1 MEVHGFGEGTPFASK
16 GFLNTIVDFDMLMCE
31 GRGDNS
37 IYNFEGDRVFRG
49 VPTEVN
55 AVVLKEV
62 PVLHALLR
70 FAFFLLSLLGQR
82 QQTGMMLLGMV
93 FASMNVSGA
102 TPIEAELD
110 VVGKAVQVLRL
121 DGEAGGA
128 EASE

>member
-1 MEVHGFGEGTPFASK
+1 MEVHGLGEGTPFASK

-70 FAFFLLSLLGQR
+70 FAFFLLSLLALALVLLGFGVRCWLSRVNRQLWGQR
-82 QQTGMMLLGMV
+82 TVEFYLRRAL
-93 FASMNVSGA
+93 
-102 TPIEAELD
+102 AEL
-110 VVGKAVQVLRL
+110 
-121 DGEAGGA
+121 
-128 EASE
+128 